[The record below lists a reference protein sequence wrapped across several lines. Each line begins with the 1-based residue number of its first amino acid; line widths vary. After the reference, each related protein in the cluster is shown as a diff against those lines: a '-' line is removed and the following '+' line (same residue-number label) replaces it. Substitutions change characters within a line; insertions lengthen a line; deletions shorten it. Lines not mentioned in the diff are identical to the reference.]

1 MKLFFYRMLMFIL
14 KPLVRPVLFMRRIKG
29 LETLDK
35 IRRSERFGVP
45 SVKRPDGKIVWFN
58 AASVGES
65 NSIIPV
71 IDELLKH
78 NKDIFVLVT
87 TTTVTAAENM
97 AKKLSGKNAIH
108 QFLPVDRRAYV
119 DRFFDYWKPS
129 MGFFVDSDFWP
140 NLILSA
146 KAHNIPLVLL
156 NGRVSDR
163 SFAKWQNNLAFI
175 KPLASAF
182 EFTFGKSDDDCKK
195 LSVMGFENAVCV
207 GNLKYAVPP
216 LSYDKE
222 ELKNLSSQIGNRHL
236 FVVSSTHPGE
246 EELCLSAFMIVKQ
259 RFPDVLMIIAPR
271 HPARGEEIK
280 SLVETNG
287 LKALLRSEGKEITK
301 DVDVYIANTMGELG
315 LFYTLSDVA
324 FVGGSLIKWG
334 GHNPMEPARLH
345 NVVLSGK
352 YVHNFQETYDLLKSE
367 KSVVMVNDEKDFA
380 SKIKGFF
387 ENPDVAKDYMS
398 RAFYVAERE
407 ANVLSRVME
416 KLKPVLEKFD
426 I

>member
-1 MKLFFYRMLMFIL
+1 MKLFFYKMLMFIL
-14 KPLVRPVLFMRRIKG
+14 KPLVRPVLFIRRVKG

-78 NKDIFVLVT
+78 NKDVFVLVT

-156 NGRVSDR
+156 KNGKIIWHLLNHWLVHL
-163 SFAKWQNNLAFI
+163 NL
-175 KPLASAF
+175 L
-182 EFTFGKSDDDCKK
+182 
-195 LSVMGFENAVCV
+195 LEN
-207 GNLKYAVPP
+207 
-216 LSYDKE
+216 
-222 ELKNLSSQIGNRHL
+222 QMM
-236 FVVSSTHPGE
+236 T
-246 EELCLSAFMIVKQ
+246 VK
-259 RFPDVLMIIAPR
+259 
-271 HPARGEEIK
+271 
-280 SLVETNG
+280 
-287 LKALLRSEGKEITK
+287 
-301 DVDVYIANTMGELG
+301 
-315 LFYTLSDVA
+315 
-324 FVGGSLIKWG
+324 
-334 GHNPMEPARLH
+334 
-345 NVVLSGK
+345 
-352 YVHNFQETYDLLKSE
+352 NFQLWDLK
-367 KSVVMVNDEKDFA
+367 MQF
-380 SKIKGFF
+380 
-387 ENPDVAKDYMS
+387 
-398 RAFYVAERE
+398 
-407 ANVLSRVME
+407 
-416 KLKPVLEKFD
+416 VLE